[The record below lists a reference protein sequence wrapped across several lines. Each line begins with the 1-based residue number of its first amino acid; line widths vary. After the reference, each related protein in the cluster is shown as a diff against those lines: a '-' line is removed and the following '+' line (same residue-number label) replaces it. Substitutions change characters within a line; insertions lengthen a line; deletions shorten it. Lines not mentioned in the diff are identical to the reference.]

1 MQTQPSAPEPKPVTD
16 WWRPDL
22 VALPKLTLPRRAFRV
37 FARGLAKLLTFLFLK
52 PVIHGVENFPERG
65 PALVVINHLGD
76 ADAVLLAASIP
87 VTVDGMGKIEL
98 SGHWLVGPLFRAY
111 GVIWVH
117 RGRPDRKAVRAALD
131 GLSQGRFVAL
141 APEGR
146 QSVAG
151 GLEEGTEGAA
161 FLALKSGT
169 PIVPVA
175 MRHRE
180 RSRLRSHAPL
190 ETRPCHIDRG
200 QTLPPEGT
208 RRPPGHVTRRHPPDH
223 AVPGGTAARV
233 LPGEVWGARNSLKT
247 GGARNSTFSRQKS
260 KDEL

>member
-1 MQTQPSAPEPKPVTD
+1 MQTQPSVPEPKPVTD

-22 VALPKLTLPRRAFRV
+22 VALPKLTLPRRAFRL
-37 FARGLAKLLTFLFLK
+37 FARRLAKLLTFLYLK
-52 PVIHGVENFPERG
+52 AEVRGVENFPKRG

-87 VTVDGMGKIEL
+87 TTIDGMGKIEL
-98 SGHWLVGPLFRAY
+98 SGHWLVGPVFRAY

-146 QSVAG
+146 QSVEG
-151 GLEEGTEGAA
+151 GLEQGTEGAA
-161 FLALKSGT
+161 FLAMKSGA

-175 MRHRE
+175 MTGTENDHVYGHMRRWK
-180 RSRLRSHAPL
+180 RAPATLTVGKPFRLKEHD
-190 ETRPCHIDRG
+190 DR
-200 QTLPPEGT
+200 QVMLREGT
-208 RRPPGHVTRRHPPDH
+208 RQIMGSL
-223 AVPGGTAARV
+223 AEL
-233 LPGEVWGARNSLKT
+233 LPESYRGKYGVHRDL
-247 GGARNSTFSRQKS
+247 
-260 KDEL
+260 